1 MRKYFVFVISF
12 MFLFLMVSFG
22 NAEAAT
28 QYTGKTSVG
37 TVTLYTSD
45 GLESFYKAVLPKF
58 EKEYGAKVNIVT
70 AGSGAIV
77 NRLILQKDNPE
88 ADVILT
94 MPPFIQK
101 AEQAGVLTPYN
112 PPQSAKV
119 SAKDKDPQHYWTM
132 VMKDYASF
140 VYNPAL
146 MEHPPV
152 TFSDLLK
159 PKLYDKI
166 AYSNPL
172 TAGDGI
178 GMLIL
183 LRKTMGEQA
192 AFAYLKRL
200 EKNVKFHTQG
210 TGYLDIL
217 ISRGEIS
224 IANGDV
230 QMDMD
235 DKESGLSLQPF
246 FLRLSADSKPVTFDD
261 PYVIGL
267 VSKAPNPRGGQALI
281 NYFFSRAVQTYAFN
295 IWAYPART
303 DITVKGTNAVKLMK
317 LIKGIQI
324 LNVDWNKIARQQE
337 GLEKKWEKEV
347 LYARKESSR
356 ATQ

>member
-1 MRKYFVFVISF
+1 MRKYFLSAITF
-12 MFLFLMVSFG
+12 MFLFLTVSFG
-22 NAEAAT
+22 NANAAT

-45 GLESFYKAVLPKF
+45 GLESFYKAVLPQF

-77 NRLILQKDNPE
+77 NRLILRKDNPE

-101 AEQAGVLTPYN
+101 AKQAGTLTPYN
-112 PPQSAKV
+112 SPQSAAI
-119 SAKDKDPQHYWTM
+119 SAKDKDPQHYWTI
-132 VMKDYASF
+132 VMKNYASF
-140 VYNPAL
+140 AYNPAL
-146 MEHPPV
+146 MKKPPV
-152 TFSDLLK
+152 EFSDLLK
-159 PKLYDKI
+159 PKFYNKI

-192 AFAYLKRL
+192 AFTYLKQL

-217 ISRGEIS
+217 ISRGEIRL
-224 IANGDV
+224 ANGDV

-235 DKESGLSLQPF
+235 DKESGLSIQPF
-246 FLRLSADSKPVTFDD
+246 FLRLSANSKPVTFDD
-261 PYVIGL
+261 PYAIGL
-267 VSKAPNPRGGQALI
+267 VAKAPNPRGGQALI
-281 NYFFSRAVQTYAFN
+281 NYFLSKAVQTYAFD
-295 IWAYPART
+295 IWAYPARA
-303 DITVKGTNAVKLMK
+303 DIAVEGPNAVKLMK
-317 LIKGIQI
+317 LIKGVRI
-324 LNVDWNKIARQQE
+324 LNVNWNKIAQQQE

-347 LYARKESSR
+347 LYAHK
-356 ATQ
+356 